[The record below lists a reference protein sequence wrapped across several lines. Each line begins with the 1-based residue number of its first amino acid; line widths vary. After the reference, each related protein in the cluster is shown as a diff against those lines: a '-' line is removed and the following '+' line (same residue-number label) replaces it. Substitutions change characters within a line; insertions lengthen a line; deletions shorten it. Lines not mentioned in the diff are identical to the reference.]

1 MLGPVKHD
9 EEGKSLINCKYQK
22 YNDIPKLKQNIF
34 GYLYPFNEIQKEE
47 STWILLFDFN
57 SIINC
62 KFIWV
67 HKLSL

>member
-1 MLGPVKHD
+1 MVRKANLWSTTNIDH
-9 EEGKSLINCKYQK
+9 K
-22 YNDIPKLKQNIF
+22 YNDIPTLKQNIF

-47 STWILLFDFN
+47 STQILFIDFN
-57 SIINC
+57 SIINY

>member
-1 MLGPVKHD
+1 MVRKANLWSTANIDH
-9 EEGKSLINCKYQK
+9 K
-22 YNDIPKLKQNIF
+22 YNDIPKLKQSIF

-47 STWILLFDFN
+47 STQILFIDFN
-57 SIINC
+57 SIINY

>member
-1 MLGPVKHD
+1 MMRKANLWSTANID
-9 EEGKSLINCKYQK
+9 QK

-47 STWILLFDFN
+47 STQILFIDFN
-57 SIINC
+57 SIINY